1 MSSYGW
7 PIEDVTQRLYDNLEP
22 LTGAEARLGWPLLA
36 YIDAIGQM
44 FQDGA
49 DLVQDGPNGEPG
61 WSIVLDINRIP
72 DAGLDWLGQL
82 LGMRLYVGLTPAQK
96 RQQIR
101 DHASWQRGTAAAIA
115 AAVRLFLTGT
125 QTVKIDER
133 DTSPYHFTVTI
144 NTSEAPADTSLTS
157 PLVRYVDTYAKPA
170 GLSWTLVVGVA
181 PPPTYEFIYD
191 RGDTYDSMYH
201 AFQTYANIH

>member
-157 PLVRYVDTYAKPA
+157 PLVRYVNTYAKPA